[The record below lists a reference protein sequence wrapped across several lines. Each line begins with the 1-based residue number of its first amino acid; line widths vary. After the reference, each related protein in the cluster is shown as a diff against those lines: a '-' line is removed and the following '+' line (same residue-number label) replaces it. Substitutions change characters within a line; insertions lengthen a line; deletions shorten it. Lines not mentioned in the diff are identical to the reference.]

1 MGEGSISK
9 MSSRSAA
16 IHRGSDMGIWSRVR
30 KVFVRARILEWVGRK
45 DRARRTD
52 SVEFREVFDQVLEES
67 DWVLLRAG
75 ALERSW
81 RSKGAQW
88 D

>member
-1 MGEGSISK
+1 MG
-9 MSSRSAA
+9 M
-16 IHRGSDMGIWSRVR
+16 WSRVCR
-30 KVFVRARILEWVGRK
+30 VLVGARILKWVGRK
-45 DRARRTD
+45 DRARGTD

-81 RSKGAQW
+81 RSNGARW